1 MLTALVLVCSITTTP
16 DLRDCDASNART
28 VMRVPEAYAS
38 PAACAMQ
45 GQGYIAETA
54 IGQNL
59 GPNDRV
65 RVVCM
70 LQSEADEALAN
81 LSNR

>member
-1 MLTALVLVCSITTTP
+1 
-16 DLRDCDASNART
+16 
-28 VMRVPEAYAS
+28 
-38 PAACAMQ
+38 MQ

-65 RVVCM
+65 KVVCM